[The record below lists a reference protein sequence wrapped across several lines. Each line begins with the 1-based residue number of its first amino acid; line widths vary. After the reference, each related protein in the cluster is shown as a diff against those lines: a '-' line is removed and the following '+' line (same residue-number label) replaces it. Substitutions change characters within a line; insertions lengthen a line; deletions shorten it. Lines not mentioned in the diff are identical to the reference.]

1 MAVPDT
7 GQSRPRLGRFG
18 GALSLSMGAHAAAVL
33 AILVFAGQS
42 GVAPGEI
49 HEGTVRVAPLV
60 YLAGPE
66 GGGGRKGGDRGTGPL
81 RTARA
86 PGTDRVSVPAA
97 RSIVL
102 TPVGFTPRE
111 APTHQVHAA
120 PAQPLGSALD
130 QLPGVVQAI
139 AVDFGSLGP
148 GTGAGPGGTKG
159 SGPGPG
165 SGPGTGPGDGPGGG
179 GGFVEPQ
186 IVHQVKPAYT
196 PEAMQARI
204 QGVVTL
210 EAVVLPDG
218 TVGEVRVVRS
228 LDRTFGL
235 DQQAIKAVKE
245 WRFRPGS
252 RRGRPLPMIVVAE
265 LSFTLR

>member
-1 MAVPDT
+1 
-7 GQSRPRLGRFG
+7 
-18 GALSLSMGAHAAAVL
+18 
-33 AILVFAGQS
+33 
-42 GVAPGEI
+42 
-49 HEGTVRVAPLV
+49 
-60 YLAGPE
+60 
-66 GGGGRKGGDRGTGPL
+66 
-81 RTARA
+81 
-86 PGTDRVSVPAA
+86 
-97 RSIVL
+97 
-102 TPVGFTPRE
+102 
-111 APTHQVHAA
+111 
-120 PAQPLGSALD
+120 
-130 QLPGVVQAI
+130 
-139 AVDFGSLGP
+139 
-148 GTGAGPGGTKG
+148 
-159 SGPGPG
+159 
-165 SGPGTGPGDGPGGG
+165 
-179 GGFVEPQ
+179 
-186 IVHQVKPAYT
+186 VKPAYT